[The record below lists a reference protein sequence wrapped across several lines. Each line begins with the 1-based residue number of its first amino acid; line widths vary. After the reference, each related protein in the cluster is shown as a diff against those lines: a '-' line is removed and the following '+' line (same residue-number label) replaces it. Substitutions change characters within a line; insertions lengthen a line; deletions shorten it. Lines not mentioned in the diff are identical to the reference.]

1 MDVPKDRPPK
11 RITPD
16 ELRRRLEAN
25 PRFRKADP
33 EADGQVGLTFV
44 GRGCLKDASP
54 DNAST
59 DVERVDGPTP
69 HGGTY
74 RVIARHRIR
83 SETHV
88 EITEYDEDDEPIFR
102 TYGRLEAT

>member
-1 MDVPKDRPPK
+1 MDMPEDRPPK

-16 ELRRRLEAN
+16 ELRWRLEAN

-33 EADGQVGLTFV
+33 GADGHVSLTFV
-44 GRGCLKDASP
+44 GKGRLKDASP
-54 DNAST
+54 DNAGT

-74 RVIARHRIR
+74 SVIARHRVG